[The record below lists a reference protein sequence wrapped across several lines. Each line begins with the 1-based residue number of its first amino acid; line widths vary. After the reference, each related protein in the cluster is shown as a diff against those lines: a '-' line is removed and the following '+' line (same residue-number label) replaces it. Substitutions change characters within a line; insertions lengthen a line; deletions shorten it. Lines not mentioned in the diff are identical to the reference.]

1 MQSTCF
7 GHVCVCRYSFSALLV
22 KWEVAR
28 FLFFILI
35 LCSYFAFERTTH
47 WARRREILFGILMGF
62 SWENCPQNRP
72 LHRCLCFRSAVL
84 RVREGVRY
92 NPVWRNLKYTSNFCF
107 DVSLRTLEVER
118 FFFFPP
124 HRVLLLLHNKKHRN
138 GCIYYVKFLR
148 LNFITVINK
157 KTLTEMSWPLAR
169 EGLGLVWAWK
179 EVTLVFITGAA

>member
-1 MQSTCF
+1 MHHFLVKPYSDSVFSHINITLDSAVHLLWSCM
-7 GHVCVCRYSFSALLV
+7 CVSLFIFCLKWFMLALLV

-118 FFFFPP
+118 FFFFS
-124 HRVLLLLHNKKHRN
+124 HTEY
-138 GCIYYVKFLR
+138 CFYYTIKSTGTAT
-148 LNFITVINK
+148 FIMSHSSVS
-157 KTLTEMSWPLAR
+157 TLQP
-169 EGLGLVWAWK
+169 
-179 EVTLVFITGAA
+179 

>member
-1 MQSTCF
+1 MNHASFSCKTLLWFCFLTEISHLIVQSTCF

-118 FFFFPP
+118 FFFSP
-124 HRVLLLLHNKKHRN
+124 HTEY
-138 GCIYYVKFLR
+138 CFYYTIKSTGTAA
-148 LNFITVINK
+148 FIMSNSSVS
-157 KTLTEMSWPLAR
+157 TL
-169 EGLGLVWAWK
+169 
-179 EVTLVFITGAA
+179 

>member
-1 MQSTCF
+1 MY
-7 GHVCVCRYSFSALLV
+7 VCVVIHFLLEMV
-22 KWEVAR
+22 HACFVSEVGSCQIPLFHPYFV
-28 FLFFILI
+28 FL
-35 LCSYFAFERTTH
+35 FAFERTTH

-118 FFFFPP
+118 FFFLF
-124 HRVLLLLHNKKHRN
+124 HTEH
-138 GCIYYVKFLR
+138 CFYYTIKSTGTAT
-148 LNFITVINK
+148 FIMSHSSVS
-157 KTLTEMSWPLAR
+157 TLQP
-169 EGLGLVWAWK
+169 
-179 EVTLVFITGAA
+179 